1 MCDIISFTDENK
13 MFHGGFSVDSF
24 LERQEHEEHAKNL
37 VGGGKKPSSSTLH
50 TQEFAVPGTMFFI
63 PAAFGGGNKKY
74 DEQEK
79 EDKIVDDELYDK
91 LLGSVE
97 LKSGKLGKHS
107 RKQSNKNKEIGKKT
121 RKQKL

>member
-24 LERQEHEEHAKNL
+24 LEQQETKNL
-37 VGGGKKPSSSTLH
+37 TGGGKKPSSSTLH
-50 TQEFAVPGTMFFI
+50 NQEFAVPGTIFFI

-74 DEQEK
+74 DEVE

-91 LLGSVE
+91 LLGTVE
-97 LKSGKLGKHS
+97 LKPGKLGK
-107 RKQSNKNKEIGKKT
+107 QSKKNKEIGKKKT
-121 RKQKL
+121 RKQRA

>member
-24 LERQEHEEHAKNL
+24 LEKQEKETQNL

-50 TQEFAVPGTMFFI
+50 NQEFAVPGTMFFL
-63 PAAFGGGNKKY
+63 PVAFGGGNKKY

-79 EDKIVDDELYDK
+79 EYQIVDDELYDK

-97 LKSGKLGKHS
+97 LKSTKLGKHS
-107 RKQSNKNKEIGKKT
+107 RKQSNKNKEIGKKKT
-121 RKQKL
+121 RKQHM